1 MTGAAVLSRFRS
13 FDGAEIAYLDEGAG
27 PLVVLLHGL
36 GSDHRENWVDPGV
49 VATLTAAGHRVV
61 APDSRGHGQSAKPH
75 DQAAYGEDALVH
87 DARALLDHLGVTEPG
102 AVDVVGYSMGAIVAS
117 RWVPTDD
124 RCRSVLLAGVG
135 DHIAD
140 GSRSTITGVVG
151 TALLADDPA
160 TLAFAP
166 LREIRESLLA
176 KGNDRLALA
185 ALDLAGVDDPS
196 PEHLAGLGAVPTE
209 VLAGDRDDFVGS
221 PTDLAARIP
230 GATAR
235 TVPGDHLTAVVS
247 AEFPVTVAE
256 FVASTHR
263 EDARP

>member
-1 MTGAAVLSRFRS
+1 MIGAAVLSRFRS

-36 GSDHRENWVDPGV
+36 GSDH
-49 VATLTAAGHRVV
+49 
-61 APDSRGHGQSAKPH
+61 
-75 DQAAYGEDALVH
+75 
-87 DARALLDHLGVTEPG
+87 
-102 AVDVVGYSMGAIVAS
+102 
-117 RWVPTDD
+117 
-124 RCRSVLLAGVG
+124 
-135 DHIAD
+135 
-140 GSRSTITGVVG
+140 
-151 TALLADDPA
+151 
-160 TLAFAP
+160 
-166 LREIRESLLA
+166 
-176 KGNDRLALA
+176 
-185 ALDLAGVDDPS
+185 PS

-247 AEFPVTVAE
+247 AEFPVAVAE

-263 EDARP
+263 EDASP